1 MAEEEGEGE
10 HYPWV
15 MIAGAVLLLLLLGIG
30 IAILTNSM
38 PSVQNALKGIVDA
51 INNVGMGKFR

>member
-1 MAEEEGEGE
+1 
-10 HYPWV
+10 